1 MAIDDYGFIRDTAA
15 KQRNF
20 TIPPLYVLW
29 LLARIKGEICFV
41 AEDAEGGRLAYLLAV
56 PVSEPPNAL
65 FVWQL
70 AARNELANSDAVRA
84 LIQALK
90 QQCLRG
96 DIGSIYFSSIPNT
109 AVLRILKGYIREIFD
124 TEPIQTS
131 VLHELIA
138 PGEVE
143 FRIDLK

>member
-1 MAIDDYGFIRDTAA
+1 MGVEDYGFVRDTAA
-15 KQRNF
+15 QQRNF

-29 LLARIKGEICFV
+29 LLSKIKGDICLV
-41 AEDAEGGRLAYLLAV
+41 AEDAAGGRLAYLLAV
-56 PVSEPPNAL
+56 PVSEPPHAL

-70 AARNELANSDAVRA
+70 AARHDLANSEAARA
-84 LIQALK
+84 LIQQLK
-90 QQCLRG
+90 RQCSRG
-96 DIGSIYFSSIPNT
+96 KVESIYFSSLPNT

-138 PGEVE
+138 PGEAE